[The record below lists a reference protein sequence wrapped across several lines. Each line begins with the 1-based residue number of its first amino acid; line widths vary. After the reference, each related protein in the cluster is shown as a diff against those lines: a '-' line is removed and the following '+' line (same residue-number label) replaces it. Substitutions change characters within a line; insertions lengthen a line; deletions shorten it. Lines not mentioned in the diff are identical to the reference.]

1 MLNLLAIFL
10 GGGIGAVSR
19 YLISLNLA
27 KNFEINLPI
36 STFLVN
42 VIGSFVIG
50 FLYIL
55 FIEKADITPAIKL
68 ALTVGFC
75 GGLTTFSTFSLE
87 LFEMIGNQQIFHA
100 FSYIILSVTI
110 CVIMTAIGAYFAKLV

>member
-55 FIEKADITPAIKL
+55 FIEKADITPAVKL

>member
-27 KNFEINLPI
+27 KNFEINLPV

>member
-27 KNFEINLPI
+27 KNFEINLPV

-50 FLYIL
+50 FFYIL
-55 FIEKADITPAIKL
+55 FIEKADITPAVKL

>member
-27 KNFEINLPI
+27 KNFEINLPV

-42 VIGSFVIG
+42 VIGSFIIG

-55 FIEKADITPAIKL
+55 FIEKADITPAVKL

-87 LFEMIGNQQIFHA
+87 LFEMIGNNQFFHA
-100 FSYIILSVTI
+100 FSYIILSVII
-110 CVIMTAIGAYFAKLV
+110 CIIMTAIGAYFAKLD

>member
-27 KNFEINLPI
+27 KNFEINLPV

-42 VIGSFVIG
+42 VIGSFIIG

-55 FIEKADITPAIKL
+55 FIEKADITPAVKL

-87 LFEMIGNQQIFHA
+87 LFEMIGNHQFFHA
-100 FSYIILSVTI
+100 FSYIILSVII
-110 CVIMTAIGAYFAKLV
+110 CIIMTAIGAYFAKLV

>member
-36 STFLVN
+36 STFLIN

-55 FIEKADITPAIKL
+55 FIEKADITPAVKL

>member
-55 FIEKADITPAIKL
+55 FIEKADITSAVKL